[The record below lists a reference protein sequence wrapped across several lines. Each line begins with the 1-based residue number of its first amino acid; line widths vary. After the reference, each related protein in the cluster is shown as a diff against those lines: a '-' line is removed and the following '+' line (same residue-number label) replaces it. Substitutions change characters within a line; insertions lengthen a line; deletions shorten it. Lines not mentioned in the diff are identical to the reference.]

1 MNNYYKIEISGKN
14 VSHIFN
20 RILTEKI
27 NIFDVSYKKDLITL
41 SVIYED
47 YLKIKKL
54 NTIYEIKIIEINGL
68 KKYKSLYKFYRLFII
83 LFLISLVFIYIYSK
97 IIFKITIDCQNEELK
112 SIVKE
117 ELKKN
122 NFSIFTFQ
130 KPFERITE
138 IKNLIKSN
146 NKDQI
151 EWIEIEKNGVFH
163 NVSIIERKKEQLEN
177 DIAKHDLVASKNGI
191 IKDMYITSGEI
202 LKNKGD
208 YVAKGEVIVSSK
220 IKKGDEVKNIVDAK
234 GKVFAEVWYRVK
246 LSAPLKTK
254 IKVVNGSETLL
265 NLKILGKKITI
276 FKYQNKKITEEHK
289 KILFNNNMFS
299 IHLEKTNT
307 IEEQEKAYSEE
318 ELLKIILYQ
327 AEKSILDNLD
337 ENEKILLQKTLK
349 NTIRD
354 DKMYV
359 EVFFK
364 VYEDIAYEKE
374 FINEEKTD

>member
-27 NIFDVSYKKDLITL
+27 NIFDVLYKKDLITL
-41 SVIYED
+41 SVNYED

-54 NTIYEIKIIEINGL
+54 NTIYEIKIKEINGS

-97 IIFKITIDCQNEELK
+97 IIFKITIDCKNEELK
-112 SIVKE
+112 FIVKE
-117 ELKKN
+117 ELTKN

-130 KPFERITE
+130 KPFESITE
-138 IKNLIKSN
+138 IKKLIKNN

-151 EWIEIEKNGVFH
+151 EWIEIEKKGVFY
-163 NVSIIERKKEQLEN
+163 NVSIIERKKDQVENN
-177 DIAKHDLVASKNGI
+177 DIKHDLVASKNGI

-208 YVAKGEVIVSSK
+208 YVAKGEVIVSSN

-276 FKYQNKKITEEHK
+276 FKYQNKKITEEHN

-299 IHLEKTNT
+299 ICLERKTT
-307 IEEQEKAYSEE
+307 IKEQEKTYSEE
-318 ELLKIILYQ
+318 ELLQILLNQ
-327 AEKSILDNLD
+327 AKKSILDNLVK
-337 ENEKILLQKTLK
+337 NEKILLQKTLK
-349 NTIRD
+349 NTISD

>member
-117 ELKKN
+117 ELTKN

-138 IKNLIKSN
+138 IRNLIKSN

-318 ELLKIILYQ
+318 ELFQILLNQ
-327 AEKSILDNLD
+327 AKKSILNNLD
-337 ENEKILLQKTLK
+337 KNEKILLQKTLK
-349 NTIRD
+349 NSISD

>member
-117 ELKKN
+117 ELTKN

-364 VYEDIAYEKE
+364 VYEDIAYEKK

>member
-83 LFLISLVFIYIYSK
+83 FFLISLVFIYIYSK

-117 ELKKN
+117 ELTKN

-327 AEKSILDNLD
+327 AEKSILNNLD